1 MKVIFDL
8 ALEKGSV
15 PPAQVSQCVPIYSWE
30 TPKSK
35 TTKDTEIECF
45 TAPLIYFYATFI
57 SLNFIRTKFYCL
69 HNFNIKELEKK

>member
-35 TTKDTEIECF
+35 TTKDTEYRVFYSTSDLFLCD
-45 TAPLIYFYATFI
+45 LYFI
-57 SLNFIRTKFYCL
+57 KF
-69 HNFNIKELEKK
+69 H